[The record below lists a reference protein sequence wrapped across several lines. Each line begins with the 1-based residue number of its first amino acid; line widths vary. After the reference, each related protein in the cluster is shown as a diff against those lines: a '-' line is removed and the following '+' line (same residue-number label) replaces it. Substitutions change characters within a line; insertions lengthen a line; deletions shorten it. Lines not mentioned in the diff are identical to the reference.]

1 MQALLLWATTCA
13 ILRLCFCHKS
23 TQRSTVRLIPQP
35 EFGWEVQL
43 QHPRNSNPSCQRWCN
58 MMEYVE
64 VQFDRVLSSKLLS
77 LLAFKYDT
85 TNIFMCSHPSF
96 LQGTSERSNHF
107 ASAKKVSLN
116 EYIDLYRLLKNF
128 VSVWINW
135 SMIPSETY
143 LHINYS
149 SCRANETTFP
159 ALTSKKK
166 GRTSIDVPEAN
177 AASAPLVCKGPG
189 PVP

>member
-1 MQALLLWATTCA
+1 MYPGYVAYFLAKYYYNVWVQALLLWATTCA

-35 EFGWEVQL
+35 EFSWETQL
-43 QHPRNSNPSCQRWCN
+43 QHPRNSNPSCQRWWN

-64 VQFDRVLSSKLLS
+64 VQFDRVLSSNLLS

-96 LQGTSERSNHF
+96 LQGTNERSNHF
-107 ASAKKVSLN
+107 ASAKEVSLN
-116 EYIDLYRLLKNF
+116 EYIDLWIYTCIKNF
-128 VSVWINW
+128 VSVLINW
-135 SMIPSETY
+135 SMIASETH

-149 SCRANETTFP
+149 SCQVN
-159 ALTSKKK
+159 
-166 GRTSIDVPEAN
+166 
-177 AASAPLVCKGPG
+177 
-189 PVP
+189 